1 MRITRRQLRRILKE
15 FRDISHEEVVGYL
28 KAQAQEYA
36 LDAAL
41 TPPAIQML
49 LMDDFMDNIGAYVD
63 LSPEYRD
70 LIDSLAGIP
79 GASPMLEGFAAT
91 AEEEAKKINAQAG
104 PNKFGMTLV
113 TDQAVWESMGIY
125 TGEELA
131 ISLLSQTYSDYYKE
145 VHGIRPRWNMEKINA
160 MTVEEIQAEI
170 EQLDREAEEI
180 ATTDPD
186 EWMEERF
193 YDEQDY
199 RDLED
204 TVVAAVKANPEDI
217 PEEYLEYQVA
227 TQQGMGR
234 RPAGSKAQRRMES
247 KVKITRRQLRRIIRE
262 YGRSEHDAEA
272 SGMVASY
279 RQGYSDG
286 YENPRLQATTGRD
299 PEYLRGYE
307 KGAADAEDGR
317 DEAKYIREAEG
328 STKKYDDDSALKGGQ
343 SKLPDGLQKGIIDKT
358 VKDREEREEEEREET
373 NESLRITRQ
382 QLQRIILEWTGDM
395 SLFELGQEDAV
406 GNIPP
411 QDADPDYMMGYNEV
425 LIDFGEVPVKPP
437 KPGSGKPLDP
447 AELKHAHVGG
457 SRRFREGILLET
469 EMLKI
474 ISNPNS
480 PETEVFN
487 RIANYALTN
496 DIAGAMADEEV
507 NTDELYWELDEM
519 RPWVSYVGG
528 DEQWM
533 TDDAVVPDN
542 WDMDAVYEFM
552 GDLENAWHDDQAK
565 KDHAAVAADPDKDWL
580 EFMANEFTSV
590 ITPNDLETLG
600 WKEYKRYIRLSPP
613 SSLSHAMGEIH
624 IANQDIEQHGPG
636 TREEFVE
643 FLTNRAGKTLKKRKI
658 YRSPPP
664 LYD

>member
-70 LIDSLAGIP
+70 LIDSLAGMP
-79 GASPMLEGFAAT
+79 GASPILEAFAAT
-91 AEEEAKKINAQAG
+91 AEEEAHKVNKEAG
-104 PNKFGMTLV
+104 ISLV
-113 TDQAVWESMGIY
+113 TDQAFWEERGIS

-131 ISLLSQTYSDYYKE
+131 KSLLSSTYSDYYKE
-145 VHGIRPRWNMEKINA
+145 IHGIRPRWNMERISA

-170 EQLDREAEEI
+170 EQLDREAAEI
-180 ATTDPD
+180 AATDPD
-186 EWMEERF
+186 EWMEERHWE
-193 YDEQDY
+193 EQEY

-204 TVVAAVKANPEDI
+204 TVMAAVKANPEDI
-217 PEEYLEYQVA
+217 PEEFLEYETA
-227 TQQGMGR
+227 PMQQGMGR

-262 YGRSEHDAEA
+262 AG
-272 SGMVASY
+272 
-279 RQGYSDG
+279 
-286 YENPRLQATTGRD
+286 
-299 PEYLRGYE
+299 
-307 KGAADAEDGR
+307 
-317 DEAKYIREAEG
+317 G
-328 STKKYDDDSALKGGQ
+328 STKKYNDDSALRGDQ